1 MFGGI
6 PQRFPQQ
13 SQSSSLRLPSPAG
26 MFGFSS
32 RTSPKQAA
40 MESRPSPAR
49 SGANTVCETCQQP
62 VDPVLNNI
70 CRGCNLHAH
79 RDCHEILSIGE
90 TWRTDMCACC
100 THHVRHLLRIV
111 RATEARRFSNWQE
124 EGWFRSIV
132 DACNGVSTMPE
143 ATYESLIALQN

>member
-1 MFGGI
+1 MSGGV

-40 MESRPSPAR
+40 VEGRPSPAR

-62 VDPVLNNI
+62 VDPLLHNI

-79 RDCHEILSIGE
+79 RDCHEMLSIGDLEDGDVCVLYTSCE
-90 TWRTDMCACC
+90 TLT
-100 THHVRHLLRIV
+100 
-111 RATEARRFSNWQE
+111 SY
-124 EGWFRSIV
+124 S
-132 DACNGVSTMPE
+132 
-143 ATYESLIALQN
+143 ESH